1 MAEGGA
7 FGRAD
12 AVFISIEAQ
21 KSSGCLHAHCQLF
34 VQCMHQHTP
43 LGDIM
48 ARLYGSGARELVD
61 GYLEYKR
68 HVVRQEYGEPEG
80 VDDRLDEHE
89 KV

>member
-34 VQCMHQHTP
+34 VQCMHQHT
-43 LGDIM
+43 LMHHILEKHGGC
-48 ARLYGSGARELVD
+48 RL
-61 GYLEYKR
+61 
-68 HVVRQEYGEPEG
+68 
-80 VDDRLDEHE
+80 
-89 KV
+89 